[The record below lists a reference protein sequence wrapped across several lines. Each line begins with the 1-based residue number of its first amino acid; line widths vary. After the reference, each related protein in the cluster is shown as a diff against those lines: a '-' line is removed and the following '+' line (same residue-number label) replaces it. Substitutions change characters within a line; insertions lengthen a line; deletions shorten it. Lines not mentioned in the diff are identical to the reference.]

1 MDTLNQI
8 DTKLFLFLNG
18 LHSETFD
25 DIMVWVSG
33 KLTWWP
39 FYLVLLAYLVWTRR
53 LQVIP
58 LVIFIALCITLTD
71 QSSVR
76 LFKEVF
82 ERLRPCHDPTLE
94 GLVHLVNDKCGGMY
108 GFVSSH
114 AANSFGVATLLLLV
128 VRRRWFT
135 IVILF
140 WAALVSYSR
149 IYLGVHYPGD
159 IIGGALL
166 GMFCGYL
173 VYLLFRWAIPR
184 LPASWNMHDRSN
196 GAGK

>member
-1 MDTLNQI
+1 LERLNQI
-8 DTKLFLFLNG
+8 DTQLFLFFNG

-25 DIMVWVSG
+25 GIMVWVSG
-33 KLTWWP
+33 KVTWWP
-39 FYLVLLAYLVWTRR
+39 FYLMLLAYLVWTRR

-58 LVIFIALCITLTD
+58 LILFIALCITLAD
-71 QSSVR
+71 QSSVH

-82 ERLRPCHDPTLE
+82 ERLRPCHEPALE
-94 GLVHLVNDKCGGMY
+94 GMVHLVNGRCGGMY

-135 IVILF
+135 IVILS
-140 WAALVSYSR
+140 WALLVGYSR

-159 IIGGALL
+159 IIGGAIL
-166 GMFCGYL
+166 GMICGYL

-184 LPASWNMHDRSN
+184 LPASWNMDDRSN